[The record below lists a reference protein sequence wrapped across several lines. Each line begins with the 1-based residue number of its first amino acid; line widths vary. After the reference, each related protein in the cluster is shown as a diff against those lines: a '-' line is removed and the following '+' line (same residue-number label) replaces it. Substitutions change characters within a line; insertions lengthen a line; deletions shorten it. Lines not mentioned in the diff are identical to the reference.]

1 MPSRRRPAGGV
12 RPVTPT
18 VIAIDRGGS
27 ALRLFAAR
35 GGRVIAQWRGPTRP
49 LPALKAWLETWGRR
63 RGWPRADRLIVGSKG
78 IWTRAERRVW
88 ARRWSGLA
96 KSVSVYSD
104 VELGHHAVLGTRP
117 GVTLVAG
124 TGSMAIKRDARG
136 RWVRAGGL
144 GPRRG
149 DEGSGWWIG
158 RESLIRAGRA
168 VPADPSPAEV
178 RRVAARARRV
188 LAGRSAR
195 DTGLQQ
201 DAADRLVAL
210 VMSVRPDRRHPVV
223 LAGSLFN
230 NRLFRRR
237 VEKALR
243 ERSGL
248 LCRRAE
254 ENPARRAAAR
264 PGQFPVGAPPSM
276 PRRGARK

>member
-1 MPSRRRPAGGV
+1 M
-12 RPVTPT
+12 TPT

-49 LPALKAWLETWGRR
+49 LAALKAWLETWGRR
-63 RGWPRADRLIVGSKG
+63 RGWSRADRLIVGSKG
-78 IWTRAERRVW
+78 IWTRAERLDW

-104 VELGHHAVLGTRP
+104 VELGHHAVLGSRP

-210 VMSVRPDRRHPVV
+210 VMSLRPDRRHPVV

-243 ERSGL
+243 DRSGL

-264 PGQFPVGAPPSM
+264 PGQFPAGAPPSI